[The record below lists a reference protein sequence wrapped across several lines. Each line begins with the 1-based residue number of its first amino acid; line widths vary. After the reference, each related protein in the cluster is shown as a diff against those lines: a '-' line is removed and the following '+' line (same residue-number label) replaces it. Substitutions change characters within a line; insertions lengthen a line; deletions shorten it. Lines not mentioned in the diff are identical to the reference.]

1 MNLATISAD
10 SNAVVVFCSLK
21 NRYSYNVASYIFLND
36 ILPIPYFT
44 MGTDNT
50 LLIVNSCNIYL
61 KINLHFWE
69 TLKPPDGL
77 TVLEVL
83 ERSSHIISFSDKP
96 C

>member
-50 LLIVNSCNIYL
+50 LLIVNSCNIVKDKFAFL
-61 KINLHFWE
+61 RDTQAAGW
-69 TLKPPDGL
+69 
-77 TVLEVL
+77 
-83 ERSSHIISFSDKP
+83 SH
-96 C
+96 CT